1 MSCSSLIRASESSF
15 TLAQKIISS
24 LSEKY
29 NFSAEDAWSVVSSHT
44 TVQLQKRFKKLKK
57 ANNPLSSIKKPRT
70 SFSFFTKHQRVKIAE
85 KHPKASFGELSK
97 LVSVAW
103 KGLSDKEMKT
113 YKNMEISDKKR
124 YEKEKT
130 ELLANLESGTSTTEE
145 TSTKTTS
152 TSTSTS
158 IEKETP
164 KKSTKSTKSTKS
176 GSPTKS
182 TTKTA
187 KTAKTSSVKS
197 STSSSAGSYNVF
209 QKKTRPIIK
218 TENPKFALKDI
229 NTKLG
234 EMWRGLNAT
243 QKSVYV

>member
-1 MSCSSLIRASESSF
+1 MSCSSLIRSSESSF

-29 NFSAEDAWSVVSSHT
+29 NFNAEEAWTVVSSNT

-85 KHPKASFGELSK
+85 KNPKASFGELSQ

-103 KGLSDKEMKT
+103 RGLSDKERKT
-113 YKNMEISDKKR
+113 YKNMETTDKKR

-130 ELLANLESGTSTTEE
+130 ELLADIESKSSSTEE
-145 TSTKTTS
+145 TSTETKSIEKTTS
-152 TSTSTS
+152 
-158 IEKETP
+158 
-164 KKSTKSTKSTKS
+164 KKSGKSSKTISPSKSSTK
-176 GSPTKS
+176 
-182 TTKTA
+182 TTGT
-187 KTAKTSSVKS
+187 KTSS
-197 STSSSAGSYNVF
+197 STGSYNVF
-209 QKKTRPIIK
+209 QKKTRPVIK
-218 TENPKFALKDI
+218 KENPKLALKDI

-234 EMWRGLNAT
+234 EMWRGLDAT
-243 QKSVYV
+243 QKAVYV

>member
-1 MSCSSLIRASESSF
+1 MSCSSLIRANESSF
-15 TLAQKIISS
+15 TIAQKIISS

-29 NFSAEDAWSVVSSHT
+29 KFNAEEAWSVISTNT

-70 SFSFFTKHQRVKIAE
+70 SFSFFTKHQRVKISE

-103 KGLSDKEMKT
+103 KGLTDKERKT
-113 YKNMEISDKKR
+113 YKNMETMDKKR

-130 ELLANLESGTSTTEE
+130 ELLVNIESENSSTEQSSTETTSTEKATPK
-145 TSTKTTS
+145 TTSKSSKSSKPTKSTKTTS
-152 TSTSTS
+152 T
-158 IEKETP
+158 
-164 KKSTKSTKSTKS
+164 
-176 GSPTKS
+176 
-182 TTKTA
+182 
-187 KTAKTSSVKS
+187 KS
-197 STSSSAGSYNVF
+197 SSSNSSSTGNYNVF

-218 TENPKFALKDI
+218 KENPKLALKDI

-234 EMWRGLNAT
+234 EMWRGFSAT
-243 QKSVYV
+243 QKGVYV

>member
-1 MSCSSLIRASESSF
+1 MSCSSLIRANESSF
-15 TLAQKIISS
+15 TLAQKIISI

-29 NFSAEDAWSVVSSHT
+29 KFNAEEAWSEISSNT
-44 TVQLQKRFKKLKK
+44 AVQLQKRFKKLKK

-113 YKNMEISDKKR
+113 YKNMEIADKKR

-130 ELLANLESGTSTTEE
+130 ELLANIESE
-145 TSTKTTS
+145 TSQSEQSSPETTS
-152 TSTSTS
+152 T
-158 IEKETP
+158 EKATP
-164 KKSTKSTKSTKS
+164 KKTSKATSSKSTKSTKT
-176 GSPTKS
+176 S
-182 TTKTA
+182 TTTI
-187 KTAKTSSVKS
+187 KS
-197 STSSSAGSYNVF
+197 SPSAGNYNVF

-218 TENPKFALKDI
+218 KQNPKLALKEI

-234 EMWRGLNAT
+234 EMWRGLDAT
-243 QKSVYV
+243 QKEVYV